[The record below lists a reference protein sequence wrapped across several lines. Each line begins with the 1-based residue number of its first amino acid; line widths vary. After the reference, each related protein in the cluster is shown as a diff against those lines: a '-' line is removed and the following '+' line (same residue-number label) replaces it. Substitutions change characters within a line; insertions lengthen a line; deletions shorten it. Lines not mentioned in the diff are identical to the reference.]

1 MEDYWQRAQQLLPG
15 GVNSP
20 VRAFRG
26 VGGEPFFIKRGEGPY
41 LEDVNGTRYID
52 FVMSYGPLILGHAH
66 PRVVQAV
73 MQQASQGLSYGA
85 PSPLEIRMAEILSE
99 AVPHLEMVR
108 MVNSGTEATM
118 AAIRL
123 ARGVTGRAR
132 IVKFS
137 GSYHGHGDS
146 LLVKA
151 GSGAAAMG
159 VPDSLG
165 VPSPLAALT
174 LSVPYNDTEAL
185 NAVFHDHGEEIAAVI
200 MEPVA
205 GNMGTILPVP
215 EFLEAVRE
223 LTRHYGS
230 LWIVDEVM
238 TGFRVAWGGASRL
251 FGLDPDLICL
261 AKVIGAGM
269 PVGAFGGKR
278 EYMQQISPL
287 GAVYQAGTLS
297 GNPVAMAAGV
307 AQLEEIHQPE
317 FYSQLGEKT
326 QELANQLVER
336 GRKHG
341 MAVSANA
348 IGGMFTLFFA
358 DRPPQN
364 FDEVR
369 RCDHARYRKFFH
381 GMLKAGVFF
390 PPSPFESVFPS
401 WAHTHVTLDSTLQ
414 AAEHVFQE
422 L

>member
-1 MEDYWQRAQQLLPG
+1 MEDYWERAQELLPG

-20 VRAFRG
+20 VRAFRS
-26 VGGEPFFIKRGEGPY
+26 VGGKPFFARRGEGAY
-41 LEDVNGTRYID
+41 LEDSEGARYID

-66 PRVVQAV
+66 PQVVQAV
-73 MQQASQGLSYGA
+73 IRQASSGLSYGT
-85 PSPLEIRMAEILSE
+85 PTELELKMAEILCE
-99 AVPHLEMVR
+99 AVPGLEMVR

-151 GSGAAAMG
+151 GSGAASLG

-165 VPSPLAALT
+165 VPEPLAALT
-174 LSVPYNDTEAL
+174 LSIPYNDIESL
-185 NAVFHDHGEEIAAVI
+185 RAVFHDVGDEIAAVI

-215 EFLEAVRE
+215 GFLETVRD
-223 LTRHYGS
+223 LTRRYES

-269 PVGAFGGKR
+269 PVGAFGGKKQ
-278 EYMQQISPL
+278 YMQHISPL
-287 GAVYQAGTLS
+287 GPVYQAGTLS

-307 AQLEEIHQPE
+307 AQLEEIHRPN
-317 FYSQLGEKT
+317 FYSQLELKT
-326 QELANQLVER
+326 KELADQLVGL

-341 MAVSANA
+341 FSVSANA
-348 IGGMFTLFFA
+348 IGGMFTLFFS
-358 DRPPQN
+358 DRVPTN
-364 FDEVR
+364 FDEVG
-369 RCDHARYRKFFH
+369 RCDQTRYRISFH
-381 GMLKAGVFF
+381 GMLKSGVFL
-390 PPSPFESVFPS
+390 PPSPFESAFPS
-401 WAHTHVTLDSTLQ
+401 WAHTESTIDSTLK
-414 AAEHVFQE
+414 AAEHVFQG